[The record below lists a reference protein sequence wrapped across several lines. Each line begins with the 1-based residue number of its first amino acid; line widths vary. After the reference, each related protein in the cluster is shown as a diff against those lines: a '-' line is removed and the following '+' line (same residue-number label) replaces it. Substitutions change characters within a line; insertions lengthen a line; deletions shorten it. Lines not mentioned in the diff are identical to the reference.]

1 MSTRR
6 GSWRPSTPAA
16 GARLPF
22 LPWSFSFAPRAGFR
36 SRAAPGLGFLQPPGQ
51 PAVPAVPWVCAR
63 VSVRVRSGR
72 ARSKAQTLAL
82 ECEPSRG
89 FCPGRGGTCGPER
102 ELVALT
108 ETLQGVTDDPAWPA
122 KGSLWEKKAQLSLLN
137 NLGVSAVVLPAV
149 RGCAVPGRSLIRSK
163 LESRPPLYA
172 WPPLA
177 ICHPLWSRE
186 SLVGR
191 NCALLAC
198 VLGAGAV

>member
-22 LPWSFSFAPRAGFR
+22 LPWSFPSAPRAGLR

-72 ARSKAQTLAL
+72 VRSKAQTLAL

-108 ETLQGVTDDPAWPA
+108 ETLQGATDDPARPA

-149 RGCAVPGRSLIRSK
+149 RGCAVPGPIVDSFEVGIPAPFVCLAPLSHLPPITVPRKPCRS
-163 LESRPPLYA
+163 
-172 WPPLA
+172 
-177 ICHPLWSRE
+177 
-186 SLVGR
+186 
-191 NCALLAC
+191 
-198 VLGAGAV
+198 

>member
-22 LPWSFSFAPRAGFR
+22 LPWSFSSAPRAGFR
-36 SRAAPGLGFLQPPGQ
+36 SRAAPGLGFLQSPAQ
-51 PAVPAVPWVCAR
+51 PAVPAVLWVCAR

-108 ETLQGVTDDPAWPA
+108 ETLQGATDDPAWPA
-122 KGSLWEKKAQLSLLN
+122 KGSLWEKKAQLSLN
-137 NLGVSAVVLPAV
+137 NLGVRPWFFRQCGAAL
-149 RGCAVPGRSLIRSK
+149 CPGRSLIRSK

-186 SLVGR
+186 SRVGR